1 MYDVMWGRA
10 IPGHIIFLID
20 QSGSMSLG
28 NRANMTAECVQ
39 NSIVEIV
46 RGSIYGEEVRDRAFI
61 TVIGYGQ
68 KNDPVKIIRQGW
80 VSEWADDAL
89 KAKKNG
95 TCIIPATADWGT
107 PMAEAFKQAKVC
119 LDAWIAVRDEAHQQ
133 KPSES
138 MAAPIVLNITDGAPD
153 NEQTAR
159 DAAKEILNTPTPD
172 GNVLVFNAHMNDTG
186 AEIICPMDRNEL
198 NGDKNAEFLFDISS
212 PVTEKMVGV
221 AKSIGLETIPKGAMG
236 FVANA
241 RQATLARFIEFGSQ
255 SQSQHNQSQAQHK

>member
-1 MYDVMWGRA
+1 MYDEKWGRA

-20 QSGSMSLG
+20 QSGSMSIG

-39 NSIVEIV
+39 NSIVEII
-46 RGSIYGEEVRDRAFI
+46 RGSVYGEEVRDRAFI

-107 PMAEAFKQAKVC
+107 PMAEAFKQAKRC
-119 LDAWIAVRDEAHQQ
+119 LDEWIAIRDEAHQQ

-172 GNVLVFNAHMNDTG
+172 GNVLVFNAHMDDKG

-212 PVTEKMVGV
+212 PVTEKMIVV

-241 RQATLARFIEFGSQ
+241 RQATLARFIEFGSNV
-255 SQSQHNQSQAQHK
+255 SQHK